1 MHNEK
6 TCPVSRVTCPLIKIG
21 TRASRLALWQAEFVA
36 SELKKFFP
44 ALEVELVHVHTTGD
58 KILDA
63 PLAKIGGKGLFT
75 KELEL
80 QLARGEIDL
89 AVHSLKDVPTDLP
102 AGFKIAAVTRRA
114 QPFDAFVSGKF
125 SSLDELPEGAIVGTS
140 SLRRSAQLLK
150 LRPDLRIKN
159 LRGNVDTR
167 LKKLDAGEF
176 DAIILAAVGLERLG
190 HATRIRQ
197 LLTQIIPA
205 AGQGALA
212 IEIRDGDAEIF
223 DIVRTLNDEETF
235 AATAVEREFLCEVG
249 GSCQV
254 PVGVFAKVDGGRLT
268 VRALI
273 SSTNGKKF
281 VAETVEVP
289 VSEIDGLGKTLAQT
303 LLDDG
308 GRKILAE
315 LQGD

>member
-1 MHNEK
+1 MHK
-6 TCPVSRVTCPLIKIG
+6 IKIG

-36 SELKKFFP
+36 AELKKIFP
-44 ALEVELVHVHTTGD
+44 ALDVELIHVHTTGD

-80 QLARGEIDL
+80 QLSRGEIDL
-89 AVHSLKDVPTDLP
+89 AVHSLKDVPTELP
-102 AGFKIAAVTRRA
+102 AGFKIAAITRRE
-114 QPFDAFVSGKF
+114 QPFDAFVSEKF
-125 SSLDELPEGAIVGTS
+125 SSLDELPEGSIVGTS

-150 LRPDLRIKN
+150 LRPDLQIKN

-176 DAIILAAVGLERLG
+176 DAIILAATGLERLG
-190 HATRIRQ
+190 YAARIRQ

-212 IEIRDGDAEIF
+212 IEIRSDDAEVAKL
-223 DIVRTLNDEETF
+223 VRPLNDEETF
-235 AATAVEREFLCEVG
+235 SATAVEREFLREVG

-254 PVGVFAKVDGGRLT
+254 PVGVFAKIDGGRLI

-273 SSTNGKKF
+273 SSLDGKKF

-289 VSEIDGLGKTLAQT
+289 VSEIDGLGKNLART

-308 GRKILAE
+308 GREILAE
-315 LQGD
+315 LQV

>member
-1 MHNEK
+1 MHK
-6 TCPVSRVTCPLIKIG
+6 IKIG

-36 SELKKFFP
+36 AQLKNFFP
-44 ALEVELVHVHTTGD
+44 ALDVELIHVHTTGD

-102 AGFKIAAVTRRA
+102 AGFKIAAVTKRE
-114 QPFDAFVSGKF
+114 QPFDAFVSEKF
-125 SSLDELPEGAIVGTS
+125 SSLDELPAGSIVGTS

-167 LKKLDAGEF
+167 LKKLDTGEF
-176 DAIILAAVGLERLG
+176 DAIILASAGLERLG
-190 HATRIRQ
+190 YATRIRQ

-212 IEIRDGDAEIF
+212 IEVRSDDAEISKL
-223 DIVRTLNDEETF
+223 VQQLNDEETF
-235 AATAVEREFLCEVG
+235 SATAVEREFLREVG

-254 PVGVFAKVDGGRLT
+254 PVGVFAKIDDGRLI

-273 SSTNGKKF
+273 SSLDGKKF

-289 VSEIDGLGKTLAQT
+289 VSEIDGLGKNLART

-308 GRKILAE
+308 GQKILDE
-315 LQGD
+315 LQA